1 MKIKLEADLSESEKK
16 LIDFLNTGK
25 YENFL
30 NYYDSLG
37 EKKPDLNFYYL
48 RKIDYKLT
56 KGEDIYDM
64 AFRYY
69 FFSAN
74 IDAELFKNIFAIFN
88 KEHLFKNKID
98 IDKETLFCMYPEF
111 KECNF
116 ENNKKY
122 PFHDLY
128 CHVHSKIK
136 QQIYYEN
143 EQQADV
149 FRKRFNEISDFLFE
163 QGYSLKA
170 DELIEL
176 NNDYYIDG
184 YVFNADVIDY
194 VAKLSIDETIKKE
207 VFSQFLY
214 LQTYAYIF
222 NKGNIIMETKRQEKT
237 QYELEKMKK
246 ASIKYSENIAHIKTN
261 YAEWIDINLMSSINN
276 SWDNKTYLHLLLLMD
291 NKEELMEILKEGKV
305 PTENE
310 VVFLHGIFKKYFN
323 ENNAAERKKL
333 EKIATE
339 LMQSGVDLSKSY
351 ELEGY
356 LSEKQTLTE
365 YMEEA
370 LTTRTYIFDSKR
382 KQNRAEKMKIL
393 IEELMPVSQKALIM
407 KEVNGIRNNLSA
419 TLLSTARKTNSRL

>member
-48 RKIDYKLT
+48 RKTDYKFIN
-56 KGEDIYDM
+56 GENIYDM
-64 AFRYY
+64 GFRHY

-74 IDAELFKNIFAIFN
+74 IDADLFKKIFAIFD
-88 KEHLFKNKID
+88 KEHIFKNKID
-98 IDKETLFCMYPEF
+98 IDKERLFEIYPEF
-111 KECNF
+111 KGLNF
-116 ENNKKY
+116 ENKKQY
-122 PFHDLY
+122 PFHGLY
-128 CHVHSKIK
+128 CNFNSKIK
-136 QQIYYEN
+136 QQIYYGN
-143 EQQADV
+143 EHQADV
-149 FRKRFNEISDFLFE
+149 FSKRFNEISDFLFE
-163 QGYSLKA
+163 QGYSLQA

-176 NNDYYIDG
+176 NNDYYKNG
-184 YVFNADVIDY
+184 YSFNSEVIDY
-194 VAKLSIDETIKKE
+194 VAKLNIDETIKKQ
-207 VFSQFLY
+207 VLSQFLY
-214 LQTYAYIF
+214 LQTYAYIW
-222 NKGNIIMETKRQEKT
+222 NNENITLETKRQEKT
-237 QYELEKMKK
+237 QYELEKMNKN
-246 ASIKYSENIAHIKTN
+246 SIKYAENITHIKTY
-261 YAEWIDINLMSSINN
+261 YAEYIDINLMSSIND
-276 SWDNKTYLHLLLLMD
+276 SWDNKTYLHLLLLMG

-310 VVFLHGIFKKYFN
+310 VVLLKGIFHKYFN
-323 ENNAAERKKL
+323 ESSAGERKKI
-333 EKIATE
+333 EKIVNA
-339 LMQSGVDLSKSY
+339 LMQSGVDLSKAY
-351 ELEGY
+351 ELDGY
-356 LSEKQTLTE
+356 LSTKQTLTE

>member
-1 MKIKLEADLSESEKK
+1 MKIKFEVDLSESEKK

-37 EKKPDLNFYYL
+37 EKPDLNFYYL
-48 RKIDYKLT
+48 KKTDYKFI
-56 KGEDIYDM
+56 KGEEVYDM
-64 AFRYY
+64 GFRYY

-74 IDAELFKNIFAIFN
+74 IEADLFKKIFAIFD
-88 KEHLFKNKID
+88 KEHIFRNKID
-98 IDKETLFCMYPEF
+98 IDKETFFDVYPEF

-116 ENNKKY
+116 KNNNKY
-122 PFHDLY
+122 PFQSFYRDVY
-128 CHVHSKIK
+128 SKIK
-136 QQIYYEN
+136 QQIYYGN
-143 EQQADV
+143 EQQANI

-163 QGYSLKA
+163 KGYSLKA

-176 NNDYYIDG
+176 SNDCYTDG
-184 YVFNADVIDY
+184 YIFNTEVIDY
-194 VAKLSIDETIKKE
+194 VAKLNIDETVKRQ

-214 LQTYAYIF
+214 SQTYAYVF
-222 NKGNIIMETKRQEKT
+222 NNENIMLETKKQEKT

-246 ASIKYSENIAHIKTN
+246 SAIRYAENIAHIKTN
-261 YAEWIDINLMSSINN
+261 YAEWIEENLMSHIDN

-382 KQNRAEKMKIL
+382 KQNRAEKIRAL
-393 IEELMPVSQKALIM
+393 IEQLIPVSQKALIL
-407 KEVNGIRNNLSA
+407 KEVNDIKNNLDITPVITSKKIN
-419 TLLSTARKTNSRL
+419 ARL